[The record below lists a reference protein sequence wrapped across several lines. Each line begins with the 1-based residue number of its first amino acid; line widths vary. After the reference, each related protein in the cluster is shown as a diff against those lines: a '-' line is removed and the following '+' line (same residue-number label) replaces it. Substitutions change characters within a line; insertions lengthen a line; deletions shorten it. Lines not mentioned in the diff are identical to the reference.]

1 MNPLNVRARAWS
13 RQEWRQF
20 RWDERVVEPSVEP
33 EEEYLI
39 SSVAFV
45 VYFFY
50 PARVILICKDTC
62 NIICTFAQLYIVNS
76 VFTQITMKKKQ
87 KYRTSTWGS
96 LRSSNHLKGGLKV

>member
-1 MNPLNVRARAWS
+1 MYEDGLAIFKCRATDKMNPLNVRARAWC

-50 PARVILICKDTC
+50 PARVIILIFVKIHMQFLCMHVCT
-62 NIICTFAQLYIVNS
+62 IIYCQF
-76 VFTQITMKKKQ
+76 
-87 KYRTSTWGS
+87 
-96 LRSSNHLKGGLKV
+96 SNHTKSQ

>member
-1 MNPLNVRARAWS
+1 MSRKPSYAYEDGLAIFKCRATDKMNLLNVRARAWC

-45 VYFFY
+45 VYFFFT
-50 PARVILICKDTC
+50 PRVL
-62 NIICTFAQLYIVNS
+62 F
-76 VFTQITMKKKQ
+76 
-87 KYRTSTWGS
+87 
-96 LRSSNHLKGGLKV
+96 